1 MALSLS
7 AEQKEL
13 LKIFKIEEQYVIPS
27 YQRPYSWEYD
37 HCFQLYNDILA
48 AFESRQDYFIGN
60 IIIAKSDSNKDYLE
74 VVDGQQR
81 LITTL
86 LVFKV
91 LSLFQPEFKVLEQL
105 IEKEDWE
112 GVKKVLR
119 IRSDVFEA
127 NDEEA
132 LSAVLKFDLQ
142 LLQER
147 FEAVTDKSNKIIE
160 RLCKSRF
167 EANILYFYNWIK
179 FFKDNDGDLREL
191 THYLLKQVYLLPIEL
206 SGPTQD
212 EANEKAL
219 VIFETINNRGMNLE
233 DADIFKAKLY
243 NKAKS
248 VKEAEI
254 FIELWTDFKNH
265 CESLNLNIDDIFRYY
280 SHIIRGKEGIT
291 SSEINLRE
299 FFTNERFSPFEL
311 KKYRE
316 VLGDLFKI
324 IEILEL
330 INQEKVKSSAIAEWL
345 QVIDAYTNQYPKYAI
360 VNYLYVNDLALDK
373 AFIIFL
379 MSLTRYIYY
388 QGSTSTVKFEIYN
401 IIKQTSAQLAIA
413 TYSRPELEASYFNYL
428 GRLKKGFAL
437 LAFYLNRNE
446 ALPSYNID
454 KIINLKDKRYLPEDW
469 QEVNLD
475 SIIDS
480 LGNFLVLDMPKK
492 NIPFPKKAEYYSKSL
507 IPEVKNLL
515 QSKSIS
521 YTEFQRRD
529 AELKKRLANFFQ
541 TANNE

>member
-1 MALSLS
+1 M
-7 AEQKEL
+7 
-13 LKIFKIEEQYVIPS
+13 IPS

-37 HCFQLYNDILA
+37 HCFQLYNDVLA
-48 AFESRQDYFIGN
+48 TFESRQDYFIGN

-86 LVFKV
+86 LIFKV
-91 LSLFQPEFKVLEQL
+91 LSLFQPEFKILEQI

-112 GVKKVLR
+112 GVNKVLR

-132 LSAVLKFDLQ
+132 LSEVLNFDLQ
-142 LLQER
+142 RMQQR
-147 FEAVTDKSNKIIE
+147 FETVTDASNKVLE

-167 EANILYFYNWIK
+167 EANILYFYYWIK
-179 FFKDNDGDLREL
+179 FFKENAGDLREL

-248 VKEAEI
+248 VKEENI
-254 FIELWTDFKNH
+254 FIELWTDFKNN
-265 CESLNLNIDDIFRYY
+265 CETLQLNIDDIFRYY
-280 SHIIRGKEGIT
+280 SHVIRGKQGIT
-291 SSEINLRE
+291 SSETNLRE

-316 VLGDLFKI
+316 VLADLFKI

-330 INQEKVKSSAIAEWL
+330 LNQEKVKSSEVAKWI

-360 VNYLYVNDLALDK
+360 VNYLYVKDLSLDK
-373 AFIIFL
+373 AFITFL
-379 MSLTRYIYY
+379 SSLTRYIYH

-401 IIKQTSAQLAIA
+401 IIKQTSAESPISPYLQ
-413 TYSRPELEASYFNYL
+413 PELQPSYFNYL

-437 LAFYLNRNE
+437 LSFYLNRTA

-454 KIINLKDKRYLPEDW
+454 KIINLKDKKDLSDDW
-469 QEVNLD
+469 QDVNLD
-475 SIIDS
+475 NIIDT
-480 LGNFLVLDMPKK
+480 LGNFLVLDIPKK
-492 NIPFPKKAEYYSKSL
+492 STPFSKKANYYSNSQ
-507 IPEVKNLL
+507 IPEVNRLL
-515 QSKSIS
+515 QNGSIS
-521 YTEFQRRD
+521 YVEFQRRD
-529 AELKKRLANFFQ
+529 TLLKERLAHFFQ
-541 TANNE
+541 TTG

>member
-37 HCFQLYNDILA
+37 QCFQLYNDVVA

-60 IIIAKSDSNKDYLE
+60 IIIAKSTANKEYLE

-86 LVFKV
+86 LIFKV

-105 IEKEDWE
+105 LEKEDWE
-112 GVKKVLR
+112 GVNKVLR
-119 IRSDVFEA
+119 VRSDVFEA
-127 NDEEA
+127 NDEDA
-132 LSAVLKFDLQ
+132 LSSVLKFDLAGIQ
-142 LLQER
+142 TR
-147 FEAVTDKSNKIIE
+147 FEAVVDKSNKIIE
-160 RLCKSRF
+160 RLCNSRF
-167 EANILYFYNWIK
+167 EANILYFFNWIK
-179 FFKDNDGDLREL
+179 FFRDNGGDLREL
-191 THYLLKQVYLLPIEL
+191 THFLLKQVYLLPIEL

-254 FIELWTDFKNH
+254 FMELWTDFKNN
-265 CESLNLNIDDIFRYY
+265 CESLQLNIDDIFRYY
-280 SHIIRGKEGIT
+280 SHIIRGKQGIT
-291 SSEINLRE
+291 SSETNLRE

-316 VLGDLFKI
+316 VLADLFKI

-330 INQEKVKSSAIAEWL
+330 INQEKVRSTATAQWL
-345 QVIDAYTNQYPKYAI
+345 QIIDAYTNQYPKYAI
-360 VNYLYVNDLALDK
+360 VNYLYVHDLALDEG
-373 AFIIFL
+373 FIRFL
-379 MSLTRYIYY
+379 TSLTRYIYF

-401 IIKQTSAQLAIA
+401 IIKQTSAEQAISS
-413 TYSRPELEASYFNYL
+413 YSRTETEPAYFNYL

-437 LAFYLNRNE
+437 LAFYLGRNE

-454 KIINLKDKRYLPEDW
+454 KIINLKDERFLPEDW
-469 QEVNLD
+469 RGVNLD
-475 SIIDS
+475 NIIDS
-480 LGNFLVLDMPKK
+480 LGNFVVLDMPKK
-492 NIPFPKKAEYYSKSL
+492 NIPFTKKAEYYSRSG
-507 IPEVKNLL
+507 ISEVNHLL
-515 QSKSIS
+515 QNGTIS
-521 YTEFQRRD
+521 FNEFQHRD
-529 AELKKRLANFFQ
+529 LSLKETLAHFFQ
-541 TANNE
+541 ALDHE